1 MLYYFLFPLAKY
13 HTIFNVFQYITF
25 RTIYAALTALVLSFL
40 IGPYLIERLKKMNLG
55 EVVRKDGPPNHL
67 SKEGTPT
74 MGGAL
79 ILLVVTIS
87 VLLWANLS
95 NAYVWVI
102 IFVTVGFGAIGFA
115 DDYSKVVT
123 RRKDGGRGG
132 MRGSSKLASQVIVA
146 LAAALFLY
154 YNNVSTVVTIPFF
167 KDVAVDLKYFY
178 VPFAVLVIVG
188 ASNAVNLTDGLDG
201 LAIGPMIMA
210 AGTYMLLAY
219 LVGHVKIA
227 NYLHI
232 MYVPKAGELAV
243 FAGAMVGASL
253 GFLWFNTYPAQ
264 VFMGDVG
271 SLSLGGALG
280 TLAVITKNEVILLV
294 VGGLFVVEAL
304 SVIFQ
309 VASFKL
315 TGKRVFAMAPIHH
328 HYELKG
334 WPEPKIIV
342 RFWIISIILA
352 LVAISTLKI
361 R

>member
-1 MLYYFLFPLAKY
+1 MLYYFLFPLAKH

-25 RTIYAALTALVLSFL
+25 RTIYAAITALGLSFV
-40 IGPYLIERLKKMNLG
+40 IGPYFIGRLKTLNVG
-55 EVVRKDGPPNHL
+55 EVVRKDGPPNHS

-74 MGGAL
+74 MGGAI
-79 ILLVVTIS
+79 ILLVVILS
-87 VLLWANLS
+87 VLLWGNLS
-95 NAYVWVI
+95 NSYVWVI
-102 IFVTVGFGAIGFA
+102 TFVTLGMGMIGFV
-115 DDYSKVVT
+115 DDYSKVIM
-123 RRKDGGRGG
+123 KKKGGLRP
-132 MRGSSKLASQVIVA
+132 RTKFIAQVAVA

-154 YNNVSTVVTIPFF
+154 HNDFNTVVMIPFL
-167 KDVAVDLKYFY
+167 KDVHIDLKAFY
-178 VPFAVLVIVG
+178 VPFAVFVIVG

-210 AGTYMLLAY
+210 AATYMLFAY
-219 LVGHVKIA
+219 LVGHMKIA

-232 MYVPKAGELAV
+232 MHVAKAGELSV

-280 TLAVITKNEVILLV
+280 TLAVMTKNEALLLV
-294 VGGLFVVEAL
+294 VGGIFVVEAL

-309 VASFKL
+309 VGSFKL
-315 TGKRVFAMAPIHH
+315 TGKRMFAMAPIHH

-334 WPEPKIIV
+334 WAEPKIIV

-352 LVAISTLKI
+352 LLAISTLKI

>member
-1 MLYYFLFPLAKY
+1 MFYYFLYPLAKH

-25 RTIYAALTALVLSFL
+25 RTIYAAITALGLSFVM
-40 IGPYLIERLKKMNLG
+40 GPYLIARLKTLNLG
-55 EVVRKDGPPNHL
+55 EVVRKDGPPNHF

-74 MGGAL
+74 MGGAI
-79 ILLVVTIS
+79 ILLVIVLS
-87 VLLWANLS
+87 VLLWGNLS
-95 NAYVWVI
+95 NVYLWI
-102 IFVTVGFGAIGFA
+102 LTFVTVGMGIIGFI
-115 DDYSKVVT
+115 DDYIKVV
-123 RRKDGGRGG
+123 RKKKGGLKART
-132 MRGSSKLASQVIVA
+132 KFLAQVAVAGIAAYVLYHNHFNTIV
-146 LAAALFLY
+146 
-154 YNNVSTVVTIPFF
+154 SIPFF
-167 KDVAVDLKYFY
+167 KDVHFNLRWVY
-178 VPFAVLVIVG
+178 VPFAVFVIVG

-210 AGTYMLLAY
+210 SATYMLFAY
-219 LVGHVKIA
+219 LVGHLKIA

-232 MYVPKAGELAV
+232 MHVANVGELSV

-253 GFLWFNTYPAQ
+253 GFLWFNAYPAQ

-280 TLAVITKNEVILLV
+280 TMAVMTKNEALLLI
-294 VGGLFVVEAL
+294 VGGIFVVEAL

-309 VASFKL
+309 VGSFKL
-315 TGKRVFAMAPIHH
+315 TGKRIFAMAPIHH

-342 RFWIISIILA
+342 RFWIVSIILS
-352 LVAISTLKI
+352 LLAISTLKI

>member
-1 MLYYFLFPLAKY
+1 MLYYFLYPLAKY
-13 HTIFNVFQYITF
+13 HTFFNVFQYITF
-25 RTIYAALTALVLSFL
+25 RTIYAAVTALALSFVL
-40 IGPYLIERLKKMNLG
+40 GPYLINKLRVLKFG
-55 EVVRKDGPPNHL
+55 EVVRDDGPVTHL
-67 SKEGTPT
+67 SKAGTPT
-74 MGGAL
+74 MGGAI
-79 ILLVVTIS
+79 ILLVVIVS
-87 VLLWANLS
+87 VLLWGNVT
-95 NAYVWVI
+95 NMYIWVLA
-102 IFVTVGFGAIGFA
+102 FVTIGMGLIGFI
-115 DDYSKVVT
+115 DDYIKVVK
-123 RRKDGGRGG
+123 KDKKGLRGRV
-132 MRGSSKLASQVIVA
+132 KFTAQVGVA
-146 LAAALFLY
+146 LAAALILY
-154 YNNVSTVVTIPFF
+154 FNGLNTIVSIPFF
-167 KDVAVDLKYFY
+167 KEVQIDLKAFY
-178 VPFAVLVIVG
+178 ILFAVIVIVG

-201 LAIGPMIMA
+201 LAIGPMIIA

-219 LVGHVKIA
+219 LVGHAKIA

-280 TLAVITKNEVILLV
+280 TLAVITKNEILLV
-294 VGGLFVVEAL
+294 LIGGIFVVEAL

-309 VASFKL
+309 VGSFKF

-352 LVAISTLKI
+352 LLAISTLKI

>member
-1 MLYYFLFPLAKY
+1 MLYYFLYPLAKY

-25 RTIYAALTALVLSFL
+25 RTIYAAVTALVLSF
-40 IGPYLIERLKKMNLG
+40 IFGPYLINKLKAMNFG
-55 EVVRKDGPPNHL
+55 EVVRRDGPQTHL

-74 MGGAL
+74 MGGAI
-79 ILLVVTIS
+79 ILLIVIVS
-87 VLLWANLS
+87 VLLWGNLS
-95 NAYVWVI
+95 NSYVWVLC
-102 IFVTVGFGAIGFA
+102 FVTVGMGLIGFL
-115 DDYSKVVT
+115 DDYKKVVL
-123 RRKDGGRGG
+123 KEKRGLSG
-132 MRGSSKLASQVIVA
+132 WTKFTLQAVVA
-146 LAAALFLY
+146 LAAAGFLY
-154 YNNVSTVVTIPFF
+154 HSGFNTVVTVPFF
-167 KDVAVDLKYFY
+167 KAVHMDLKAFY
-178 VPFAVLVIVG
+178 IIFAMLVIVG

-201 LAIGPMIMA
+201 LAIGPMVIA
-210 AGTYMLLAY
+210 AATYMLLAY

-232 MYVPKAGELAV
+232 LYVPRTSELSV

-280 TLAVITKNEVILLV
+280 TLAVITKNEVLLII
-294 VGGLFVVEAL
+294 VGGIFVIEAL

-334 WPEPKIIV
+334 WAEPKIIV

-352 LVAISTLKI
+352 LIAISTLKI

>member
-1 MLYYFLFPLAKY
+1 MLYHLLYPLAKY
-13 HTIFNVFQYITF
+13 HTVFNVFQYITF
-25 RTIYAALTALVLSFL
+25 RTIYAAITALILSFL
-40 IGPYLIERLKKMNLG
+40 IGPYIIERLKSMNVG

-79 ILLVVTIS
+79 ILLVLVVS
-87 VLLWANLS
+87 VLLWANLA
-95 NAYVWVI
+95 NPYVWALL
-102 IFVTVGFGAIGFA
+102 FVTMGMGVIGFI
-115 DDYSKVVT
+115 DDYSKVIT
-123 RRKDGGRGG
+123 RKKGG
-132 MRGSSKLASQVIVA
+132 MKALPKFLAQVAVA
-146 LAAALFLY
+146 SAAALYVY
-154 YNNVSTVVTIPFF
+154 YYLNVDTSITIPFL
-167 KDVAVDLKYFY
+167 KDARLDLKMFY
-178 VPFAVLVIVG
+178 VPFAVCVIVG

-210 AGTYMLLAY
+210 AATYMLLAY

-227 NYLHI
+227 NYLHV

-280 TLAVITKNEVILLV
+280 TLAVITKNEVLLLLV
-294 VGGLFVVEAL
+294 GGIFVLEAL
-304 SVIFQ
+304 SVIVQ

-315 TGKRVFAMAPIHH
+315 TGKRIFAMAPIHH

-352 LVAISTLKI
+352 LMAISTLKI

>member
-1 MLYYFLFPLAKY
+1 MLYYILYPLSKHHTLFNL
-13 HTIFNVFQYITF
+13 FQYISF
-25 RTIYAALTALVLSFL
+25 RTIYAAVTALFLSFVL
-40 IGPYLIERLKKMNLG
+40 GPYLIERLRVLKFG
-55 EVVRKDGPPNHL
+55 EVVRTDGPATHF
-67 SKEGTPT
+67 SKAGTPT
-74 MGGAL
+74 MGGAI
-79 ILLVVTIS
+79 ILLVVVVS
-87 VLLWANLS
+87 VLLWGNLTNS
-95 NAYVWVI
+95 YVWIVM
-102 IFVTVGFGAIGFA
+102 FVTVGMGLIGFI
-115 DDYSKVVT
+115 DDYIKVVKKNKKGLRAAT
-123 RRKDGGRGG
+123 KFT
-132 MRGSSKLASQVIVA
+132 AQVGVA
-146 LAAALFLY
+146 LAAVLFLY
-154 YNNVSTVVTIPFF
+154 FNNFDTLVTIPFF
-167 KDVAVDLKYFY
+167 KEAQFDFKALYI
-178 VPFAVLVIVG
+178 PFAVLVIVG

-201 LAIGPMIMA
+201 LAIGPITISA
-210 AGTYMLLAY
+210 ATYMLLAY

-232 MYVPKAGELAV
+232 MYVPRAGELAV

-253 GFLWFNTYPAQ
+253 GFLWYNTYPAQ

-280 TLAVITKNEVILLV
+280 TLAVITKNEALLLLI
-294 VGGLFVVEAL
+294 GGIFVVEAL

-352 LVAISTLKI
+352 LLAISTLKI

>member
-1 MLYYFLFPLAKY
+1 MLYHLLYPLAKY
-13 HTIFNVFQYITF
+13 HTVFNVFQYITF
-25 RTIYAALTALVLSFL
+25 RTIYAAITALILSFL
-40 IGPYLIERLKKMNLG
+40 IGPYIIERLKSMNVG
-55 EVVRKDGPPNHL
+55 EVVREDGPPNHL

-79 ILLVVTIS
+79 ILLVLVVS
-87 VLLWANLS
+87 VLLWANLT
-95 NAYVWVI
+95 NPYVWVLL
-102 IFVTVGFGAIGFA
+102 FVTMGMGVIGFM
-115 DDYSKVVT
+115 DDYSKVIT
-123 RRKDGGRGG
+123 RKKGG
-132 MRGSSKLASQVIVA
+132 MKALPKFLAQATVA
-146 LAAALFLY
+146 SAAALYVY
-154 YNNVSTVVTIPFF
+154 YYLNVDTTITIPFL
-167 KDVAVDLKYFY
+167 KDARLDLKMFY
-178 VPFAVLVIVG
+178 VPFAVCVIVG

-210 AGTYMLLAY
+210 AATYMLLAY

-227 NYLHI
+227 NYLHV

-280 TLAVITKNEVILLV
+280 TLAVITKHEVLLIL
-294 VGGLFVVEAL
+294 VGGIFVVEAL

-309 VASFKL
+309 VGSYKL

-328 HYELKG
+328 HYEIKG

-342 RFWIISIILA
+342 RFWIIAIILA
-352 LVAISTLKI
+352 LLAISTLKI